1 MATTPFKVD
10 RLQIEPG
17 SGQLLTISRNAADGA
32 LKFIDNATPAG
43 ITLAELAG
51 IGSVNKVLIVGK
63 GGSGAEYTVIGDAI
77 TAASGSYNDPVLI
90 LVAPGVYEENLTI
103 AKDGL
108 QIVGL
113 GNVVIKSTV
122 LGNTLTVS
130 DTAVKSLLLRN
141 LTIINPHS
149 GLGDGS
155 QGCCLRMDG
164 VAGTNLGLINADVDG
179 NNKPVNADYYGLG
192 GIWIEGCHFIA
203 SATGN
208 GMNPNY
214 QIYANTVNSLFVR
227 DCSFYSPN
235 TNSKTII
242 ADCSDVLLENVAG
255 INDLQMDYNTGNDL
269 PVSVAQSY
277 TVRGCGIR
285 KGFMSNLVGGS
296 SLRMAGITEVGS
308 LTLTGD
314 RIMDVGVNISGTV
327 QVDDAPV
334 SLTANHITG
343 NVNVDGAGNLYA
355 NISHIVG
362 NVLVNDGGSL
372 LGSLGFVQ
380 GFITA
385 TSSLVNVT
393 ADVIHNISVVGT
405 AALQISARKISNV
418 TAQDTSSV
426 NIRGAETGLI
436 TTLDTA
442 TVSCDGCSVSDVLA
456 GTALADA
463 GSGVA
468 LHSSTLAQAPGG
480 HGTLDLDTIL
490 GTQVFLPGGAP
501 ETARHTI
508 AFDMDM
514 SDTNYMVTT
523 SVDKPSI
530 ASAYLVIEN
539 KTVTGFDIVFIDDTD
554 TLRPQDLTVSYVVTR
569 T

>member
-51 IGSVNKVLIVGK
+51 IGSVTKVLIVGK

-77 TAASGSYNDPVLI
+77 TAATGSYNAPVLI
-90 LVAPGVYEENLTI
+90 LVAPGVYEENLII

-113 GNVVIKSTV
+113 GKVIIKSIV

-164 VAGTNLGLINADVDG
+164 AAGTNLGLIDADVDG
-179 NNKPVNADYYGLG
+179 NSNPVNADYGLG

-235 TNSKTII
+235 TNSKTVI
-242 ADCSDVLLENVAG
+242 ADCSDVLLENIAG
-255 INDLQMDYNTGNDL
+255 INDLQMDYNTGNNL
-269 PVSVAQSY
+269 PVSAVQSY

-296 SLRMAGITEVGS
+296 SLQMSGITEVGS

-314 RIMDVGVNISGTV
+314 RIMDIEVNLSGTI
-327 QVDDAPV
+327 QVTDAPV
-334 SLTANHITG
+334 SLSANHVTG
-343 NVNVDGAGNLYA
+343 NINVGGAGNLYA
-355 NISHIVG
+355 SISHIVG
-362 NVLVNDGGSL
+362 NILVNAGGSL

-380 GFITA
+380 GFLTA
-385 TSSLVNVT
+385 TSSLVNAT
-393 ADVIHNISVVGT
+393 ADSIQNISAVGT
-405 AALQISARKISNV
+405 ASLQIAARKISNIS
-418 TAQDTSSV
+418 AQDTSSV

-436 TTLDTA
+436 TTADTA
-442 TVSCDGCSVSDVLA
+442 TVSCDGCSVSDVN
-456 GTALADA
+456 TA
-463 GSGVA
+463 SGVA
-468 LHSSTLAQAPGG
+468 LRNSTLAQSPGG
-480 HGTLDLDTIL
+480 AGTLDQDTL
-490 GTQVFLPGGAP
+490 RGTQAFAAAN
-501 ETARHTI
+501 THTI
-508 AFDMDM
+508 TFNVDM
-514 SDTNYMVTT
+514 SDTNYTVTT
-523 SVDKPSI
+523 SVDKPLQT
-530 ASAYLVIEN
+530 SAYLVIEN
-539 KTVTGFDIVFIDDTD
+539 KAVTGFDIVFRDDTLPNGV
-554 TLRPQDLTVSYVVTR
+554 LRDQTLTVSYVVTR
-569 T
+569 I